1 MSSYGLWLSAAG
13 MKVQD
18 HRQSLIANN
27 IANAQTTGFKKDL
40 AVIRQRAVESREG
53 ARGMALI
60 HPVLDGLPGGINVRS
75 TYHSFAQ
82 GGTEQTGRPLDVA
95 ILGEGF
101 FSVANGDE
109 TRYTRDGQFAIN
121 ADGDLVLAAGNGR
134 WKVLDESGSTIA
146 LDPQGEKPG
155 IYADGTIRQGQD
167 VVAKLGLFTTGETGL
182 PGDDKQLLRKVG
194 ENLFDAG
201 ELDMVPIEGR
211 LEPGARE
218 RSNVDVMPELVNMI
232 EASRAYQLNANLLR
246 MQDEMTGRVVQSVGR
261 VA

>member
-27 IANAQTTGFKKDL
+27 IANAETTGFKKDL
-40 AVIRQRAVESREG
+40 AVIRQRAVESRED
-53 ARGMALI
+53 ARGMALT
-60 HPVLDGLPGGINVRS
+60 HPVLDGLPGGINVRP
-75 TYHSFAQ
+75 TYQSFAQ

-101 FSVANGDE
+101 FSVASGDE
-109 TRYTRDGQFAIN
+109 TRYTRDGEFAIS

-134 WKVLDESGSTIA
+134 WKVLDDGGSTIA
-146 LDPQGEKPG
+146 LDPQGVAPR
-155 IYADGTIRQGQD
+155 IYTDGTIRQGQD
-167 VVAKLGLFTTGETGL
+167 VVAKLGLFTT
-182 PGDDKQLLRKVG
+182 DDMQSLRKVG

-201 ELDMVPIEGR
+201 KLEMVPIEGR

-246 MQDEMTGRVVQSVGR
+246 MQDEMTGRVIQSVGR

>member
-27 IANAQTTGFKKDL
+27 MANAETTGFKKDL
-40 AVIRQRAVESREG
+40 AVIRQRAIESREDAG
-53 ARGMALI
+53 GTARM
-60 HPVLDGLPGGINVRS
+60 HPVLDGLPGGINIRPA
-75 TYHSFAQ
+75 YQSFAQ
-82 GGTEQTGRPLDVA
+82 GEIEQTGRALDVA

-101 FSVANGDE
+101 FSVASGDE
-109 TRYTRDGQFAIN
+109 TRYTRDGEFALS
-121 ADGDLVLAAGNGR
+121 ADGDLILAAGNGR
-134 WKVLDESGSTIA
+134 WKVLDEGGSTITI
-146 LDPQGEKPG
+146 DPQGEKPG
-155 IYADGTIRQGQD
+155 IYGDGTIRQGQD
-167 VVAKLGLFTTGETGL
+167 VVAKLGLFTT
-182 PGDDKQLLRKVG
+182 DDKQSLRKVG

-211 LEPGARE
+211 FEPGARE
-218 RSNVDVMPELVNMI
+218 GSNVDVMPELVNMI

-246 MQDEMTGRVVQSVGR
+246 MQDEMTGRVIQSVGR